1 MSDEDHSFMQDMGG
15 WRQSLSGRLLLATI
29 FFVMLAEV
37 LIFVP
42 SIAQFRKTWLEDKLA
57 GAQIATLVLLATDDN
72 MVSDELRA
80 ELLKNAGA
88 HVVALKRDDQR
99 RLILAGAMP
108 PAVDAGFDLRGL
120 GALDAVADAFL
131 ALGRNDNRK
140 ILVKGM
146 ARHAAGD
153 YIEVVIDEAPLRA
166 AMIDYATNI
175 LALSLVISIFTAA
188 LVYRTLHNLLVGPM
202 RRLTSAMVSFR
213 DDPLNGGIEV
223 KPNMRVD
230 EIGQAEHA
238 LADMQADVREA
249 LRQRE
254 HLAALGTAVSKI
266 NHDMRNI
273 LTSVQIMSDRLVES
287 EDPQVQRLSPKLL
300 AALDRA
306 VRLTENVLKFGSTQE
321 APPTRTHLG
330 LYALVEDVIATACPV
345 TEGEGDF
352 AQIDQGQVRLE
363 NNVDRALV
371 AVADADHLF
380 RILLNLVR
388 NAVQAFAGAG
398 QAGMVCIDAQQVDD
412 ELQICIMDNGPGISK
427 RAQETLFKPF
437 HGSTSGGT
445 GLGLTIAQEL
455 AKGHG
460 GEITLDYTGENGTQF
475 SIRLPNKGVNR

>member
-1 MSDEDHSFMQDMGG
+1 MSDKEQKQRSTAPGL
-15 WRQSLSGRLLLATI
+15 RQSLSGRLLLATI
-29 FFVMLAEV
+29 SFVMLAEV

-42 SIAQFRKTWLEDKLA
+42 SIAQFRKTWLEEKLG

-80 ELLKNAGA
+80 ELLRNAGA
-88 HVVALKRDDQR
+88 HLVALKRDDQR

-108 PAVDAGFDLRGL
+108 PAIDASFDLRGL
-120 GALDAVADAFL
+120 PPRQAIMDAFGVL
-131 ALGRNDNRK
+131 IQKADRK

-153 YIEVVIDEAPLRA
+153 FIEVVIDEASLRT
-166 AMIDYATNI
+166 AMVDYATNI

-188 LVYRTLHNLLVGPM
+188 LVYLTLHRLLVGPM
-202 RRLTSAMVSFR
+202 RRLTSAMVAFR
-213 DDPLNGGIEV
+213 DDPLQGGVEAKVNG
-223 KPNMRVD
+223 RVD

-238 LADMQADVREA
+238 LADMQHDVREA

-254 HLAALGTAVSKI
+254 HLAALGTAVSKV

-273 LTSVQIMSDRLVES
+273 LTSVQILSDRIIES
-287 EDPQVQRLSPKLL
+287 EDPQVQRFAPKLI

-306 VRLTENVLKFGSTQE
+306 VRLTENVLKFGSSQE
-321 APPTRTHLG
+321 APPTLTHLG
-330 LYALVEDVIATACPV
+330 LHALVDDVIATACPA
-345 TEGEGDF
+345 TEGEVDK
-352 AQIDQGQVRLE
+352 GQVQLE
-363 NNVDRALV
+363 NNVPRALV
-371 AVADADHLF
+371 VVADADHLF

-388 NAVQAFAGAG
+388 NAVQAFEGAG
-398 QAGMVCIDAQQVDD
+398 QAGMVCIDAEQKGD
-412 ELQICIMDNGPGISK
+412 ELQICLMDNGPGISPK
-427 RAQETLFKPF
+427 AQATLFAPF

-460 GEITLDYTGENGTQF
+460 GAITLDHTGANGTQF
-475 SIRLPNKGVNR
+475 SIRLPNNGVNR